1 MKTKYMNA
9 VSNVMDA
16 MWKVRFLLGGMAL
29 SAAMATQKM
38 CASAAAKTKATKAP
52 ARNADQE
59 LDFLKNGSTNGA
71 FDKMTNVTKQTGNS
85 LIELLRTAGIIGI
98 VVAVLLCA
106 ISYAMSKNPQVKEM
120 NKGWALQIC
129 VSGAIIFGV
138 LGIVSMIASI
148 GMSI

>member
-1 MKTKYMNA
+1 MKTKFMNGA
-9 VSNVMDA
+9 SGAKDA
-16 MWKVRFLLGGMAL
+16 IWRIRFLAEGMVL
-29 SAAMATQKM
+29 SAALATQNI
-38 CASAAAKTKATKAP
+38 CASASTKTKATQAP
-52 ARNADQE
+52 AQNAENE

-71 FDKMTNVTKQTGNS
+71 FDKMTTVTKQTGNS